1 MKHIISVDE
10 GLCVGCSQ
18 CIKDCP
24 QNNIVLDDN
33 KKAKIK
39 SQDCMKCGHCMA
51 ICPQYAINI
60 SGYSEDPYDTESM
73 ELLDSEKLMNSLIS
87 RRSIRQFKSE
97 KIEKEKIEKIIEAG
111 R

>member
-33 KKAKIK
+33 KKARLYEVWTLYGNM
-39 SQDCMKCGHCMA
+39 ST
-51 ICPQYAINI
+51 ICY
-60 SGYSEDPYDTESM
+60 
-73 ELLDSEKLMNSLIS
+73 
-87 RRSIRQFKSE
+87 
-97 KIEKEKIEKIIEAG
+97 
-111 R
+111 